1 MKQIMRFK
9 VVATCFLLFAFVSEA
24 HAASEKIHESDFGE
38 EWPFTVPDGVL
49 RCSGANDVT
58 FVSQGT
64 EYAVNGSAQP
74 MYENIDPI
82 WKLDMPLNEEMAE
95 AMVEAF
101 DMTIEE
107 AREENQFKINIGPI
121 IDAGLALCGS

>member
-9 VVATCFLLFAFVSEA
+9 LVATYFFLFAFVSTA
-24 HAASEKIHESDFGE
+24 HATSEEIHESDFGK

-58 FVSQGT
+58 FISQGT
-64 EYAVNGSAQP
+64 EYAVNASAQSK
-74 MYENIDPI
+74 YANIDPI
-82 WKLDMPLNEEMAE
+82 WKFDMPRNEEMAK

-101 DMTIEE
+101 NMTIEE
-107 AREENQFKINIGPI
+107 AREENKSKINIGPI